1 MLLLTR
7 RPGEAL
13 VMETQSGDLIKVVV
27 IENSGAQVRLGVI
40 ANREVAVDR
49 EEIYLRKKA
58 GKEVSRG

>member
-1 MLLLTR
+1 MLILTR